1 MVIFHCY
8 FISKMPN
15 YAFNKALIQYMIY
28 HFIVDR
34 DNFIL
39 QSECGK
45 FTVKKD
51 ELLVGNV
58 HMVHRDES
66 IFDQPNTFMPARF
79 ENEVR
84 FSMVI
89 VTSQGLPVTS
99 VTPDEYVNSTFL
111 SRLAKRRKKFIN
123 LRLLFKH

>member
-1 MVIFHCY
+1 
-8 FISKMPN
+8 
-15 YAFNKALIQYMIY
+15 MIY

-45 FTVKKD
+45 FMVKKD

-58 HMVHRDES
+58 HMAHRDES

-84 FSMVI
+84 FI
-89 VTSQGLPVTS
+89 IL
-99 VTPDEYVNSTFL
+99 
-111 SRLAKRRKKFIN
+111 
-123 LRLLFKH
+123 